1 MSTVPTVFIVDTDY
15 QLGKRLCHLLEK
27 RGTPASAFTSTK
39 EFSKIYRATRPD
51 CLVLNVAM
59 RGLNGLEFQ
68 RQLSKS
74 LWNIPV
80 IFISEKADVATS
92 VKAMKQG
99 AMDFLLKPLNETD
112 FLKSVRKA
120 LQRARNLRQEIDAR
134 AQIHRK
140 LASLTM
146 REREVLLLV
155 AAGMLNKQIAA
166 TLGTCEKTIKVHRGR
181 VMNKM
186 DVPSVAQLA
195 RLAEQAGLPIP
206 KMTTVCCP
214 LEVSRETVHL
224 VALSL
229 DLRQLNLKASLS
241 KRRLIA

>member
-1 MSTVPTVFIVDTDY
+1 
-15 QLGKRLCHLLEK
+15 
-27 RGTPASAFTSTK
+27 
-39 EFSKIYRATRPD
+39 
-51 CLVLNVAM
+51 
-59 RGLNGLEFQ
+59 
-68 RQLSKS
+68 
-74 LWNIPV
+74 
-80 IFISEKADVATS
+80 
-92 VKAMKQG
+92 MKQG

-120 LQRARNLRQEIDAR
+120 LQQARNLSQEIDAR

-206 KMTTVCCP
+206 KMTTDRCP
-214 LEVSRETVHL
+214 LEISRETVHL

-241 KRRLIA
+241 KRRLVA